1 MEEQDS
7 YVQDVSDSYE
17 DTYEDELT
25 ELSADTEYMSDADVI
40 KICKREIELSE
51 DYLDTELESDR
62 EQALA
67 YYFGDPRGDETE
79 GNSETQSMDVADM
92 VEATLAEIMPLYSQL
107 NIATF
112 NSVNEG
118 DEDQS
123 QLESNYCNYTLMEM
137 NSGYT
142 VLYNAV
148 KDSLLQKN
156 GIVEVFVDEHV
167 VVEYDEYKGLNDFE
181 IEALL
186 VEEKNKK
193 KEVVKA
199 ELDQETG
206 FIDLTVKTLNKIKKL
221 CVEPVEPEN
230 FLFATNH
237 KSASTSGIR
246 FCGRRLIVSKSD
258 LIAQGHDQEIVNAL
272 TQYTGDTNE
281 TKRNRT
287 QGEDNFETGDDATGL
302 VEVFRCYIQM
312 DYDGDG
318 VTELHRVVVADN
330 ELLERTYAKTVP
342 FASGS
347 PFLLS
352 HRFMGMSLF
361 DKLKNIQDQ
370 KTAFIRQYIN
380 NATQMNNRRLE
391 IIDGQV
397 NLEDVLNSRAGGVV
411 RSKIRGAI
419 NPIPVDDIGPSCIL
433 ALNYLDKV
441 RSERGGA
448 SLDMQSAD
456 MQIGSNVGSEGVE
469 REYTSKEKMAA
480 LMSRTLAETLIKQIY
495 LIIHATLRESFVDE
509 YPIKIGDEWKQV
521 VPSSWLK
528 RDRVKIDIGMS
539 AGERVKKIG
548 TLNKNLE
555 LQLKAMELGAEDIL
569 TNRKKMYNTINDM
582 LHASGT
588 DNVGRYWIDPDSPKA
603 VDALAKK
610 QKGASDQDEEA
621 KQMQTQMFEY
631 QKTIEDNKDEISVL
645 KEENKLMMQ
654 DKKLVQD
661 MIKHND
667 KMKAEYVALEVN
679 SQRDIPGEGMGEV
692 NE

>member
-1 MEEQDS
+1 MDQQVIHDPS
-7 YVQDVSDSYE
+7 FFDD
-17 DTYEDELT
+17 DELT
-25 ELSADTEYMSDADVI
+25 ELSVDDPGFMSDDDVI

-51 DYLDTELESDR
+51 EYMNTELESNR

-92 VEATLAEIMPLYSQL
+92 VEATLAEVMPLYSQL
-107 NIATF
+107 NIASF
-112 NSVNEG
+112 NATDEN
-118 DEDQS
+118 DEDQA
-123 QLESNYCNYTLMEM
+123 QLESNYCNYTLMEL

-142 VLYNAV
+142 VLYSAI

-156 GIVEVFVDEHV
+156 GLVEIFVDEHV
-167 VVEYDEYKGLNDFE
+167 DVEYDEYKGLNDFE
-181 IEALL
+181 IQALL
-186 VEEKNKK
+186 VEEKDKK

-206 FIDLTVKTLNKIKKL
+206 LIDLTVKTFVKIKKL
-221 CVEPVEPEN
+221 CIEPVEPEN

-237 KSASTSGIR
+237 KNSSTVGIR
-246 FCGRRLIVSKSD
+246 FCGRRLITSKSY
-258 LIAQGHDQEIVNAL
+258 LVSQGYDQEIIDNL
-272 TQYTGDTNE
+272 SPYTGDGTE
-281 TKRNRT
+281 TRRNRT
-287 QGEDNFETGDDATGL
+287 QSEDNFETGDNATAL
-302 VEVFRCYIQM
+302 VEVFRCYVEM
-312 DYDGDG
+312 DYDNDG
-318 VTELHRVVVADN
+318 IAELHRVIISDDV
-330 ELLERTYAKTVP
+330 LLERTYAKTVP

-433 ALNYLDKV
+433 ALDYLDKV

-456 MQIGSNVGSEGVE
+456 MQVGANVGSEGVE
-469 REYTSKEKMAA
+469 RQYTSKEKMAA
-480 LMSRTLAETLIKQIY
+480 LMSRTLAETLIRQIY
-495 LIIHATLRESFVDE
+495 LIIHATLRESFVDK
-509 YPIKIGDEWKQV
+509 YPIKIGDEWKKVQ
-521 VPSSWLK
+521 PSSWMK

-539 AGERVKKIG
+539 AGERSKKVG
-548 TLNKNLE
+548 TLSKNLE
-555 LQLKAMELGAEDIL
+555 LQLKAMELDAEDIL
-569 TNRKKMYNTINDM
+569 TNRKKIYNTIRDM

-588 DNVGRYWIDPDSPKA
+588 DNVDRYWIDPDSPKA
-603 VDALAKK
+603 IDAYK
-610 QKGASDQDEEA
+610 QKVKNAQARNEES

-631 QKTIEDNKDEISVL
+631 QKTIEDNKDEINIL
-645 KEENKLMMQ
+645 KEENKSMLQ

-667 KMKAEYVALEVN
+667 KMKAEYVALELDN
-679 SQRDIPGEGMGEV
+679 NRDIPGEGLGEGDI
-692 NE
+692 NG